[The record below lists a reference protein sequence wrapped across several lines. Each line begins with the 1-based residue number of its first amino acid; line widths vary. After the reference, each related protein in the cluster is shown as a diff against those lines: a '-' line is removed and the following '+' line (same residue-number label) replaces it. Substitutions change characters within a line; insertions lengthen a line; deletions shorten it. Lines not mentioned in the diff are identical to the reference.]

1 MLLLQGP
8 RSLIIL
14 VILQVFLS
22 SLSKNRSPSHTV
34 NNLMFVIADAQEE
47 VEFPEDGV
55 GEEYDAEYI
64 DVNDLDYDDGSQ
76 DYEIKN
82 YDYVLEKD
90 PVTEVM
96 EVEDDIIED
105 LDAVAMDEGI
115 TLSLSDVEITTTTT
129 TTPPPPPPQRP
140 TVFISLIIGELQL
153 KQCNNYMLK
162 Q

>member
-1 MLLLQGP
+1 M
-8 RSLIIL
+8 
-14 VILQVFLS
+14 
-22 SLSKNRSPSHTV
+22 
-34 NNLMFVIADAQEE
+34 
-47 VEFPEDGV
+47 
-55 GEEYDAEYI
+55 
-64 DVNDLDYDDGSQ
+64 NDLDYDDGSP

-129 TTPPPPPPQRP
+129 PAPPPPPQRP

-153 KQCNNYMLK
+153 YIVMQ
-162 Q
+162 

>member
-1 MLLLQGP
+1 
-8 RSLIIL
+8 
-14 VILQVFLS
+14 
-22 SLSKNRSPSHTV
+22 
-34 NNLMFVIADAQEE
+34 MFVIADAQEE
-47 VEFPEDGV
+47 VEFPEEGV

-153 KQCNNYMLK
+153 KQCSNYMLK